1 MHLAPH
7 VGGVFLFSNKKIRSD
22 KMSNRETFYITTP
35 IYYPND
41 KLHIGHSYT
50 TVAADALA
58 RFNRMK
64 GLDVMFITGT
74 DEHGQKIENTARK
87 NGKTPKEYVDE
98 IVASILELWELMDI
112 SYDDFMRTT
121 DERHIKVVQKIFTKL
136 YEKGDIYKDKYEGL
150 YCTPCE
156 SFWTEHQLVEGKC
169 PDCGRDVQPVEEE
182 AYFFRLS
189 KYQDDLLKLME
200 ENEEFIEPKS
210 RRNEMI
216 NNFLKPGLEDL
227 CVSRTSFKWGI
238 PVPFDKDHVIYVWI
252 DALSTYIS
260 VLGYMTENDEKY
272 KKFWPA
278 DVHLVGKEIVRF
290 HTIIWP
296 AILMALGE
304 PLPKKVFGH
313 GWLVLEGGKMSKSKG
328 NVVDPVVLI
337 ERYGLDPIRYF
348 LLREVPFGSDGVFS
362 NEALIN
368 RINSDLANDLGNLL
382 SRTVTMIEKY
392 FKGVLPSAVAP
403 APIDDDLK
411 ELAIDTRR
419 KVEESMDALEI
430 SNALVAIWELIG
442 RANKYIDETTPW
454 ILAKDPS
461 QQDRL
466 GTVLYNLAETLRIIS
481 VLISPFMTKTPVK
494 IREQL
499 GLAEVDKFTSWKS
512 LDSFGKVE
520 AGTKVKK
527 GDIIFPRLDV
537 DKELEELEALLPT
550 SSEEEEDLAN
560 VAEISI
566 EDFEKI
572 DLRVAKVLSAEK
584 VKNADKLLKLE
595 LEVGDETRTVVSGI
609 AEYYKPEDLIGKNLV
624 LVANLKPVKLRGILS
639 QGMILAA
646 SDDEDNLVLV
656 TVDDTIKS
664 GSQVG

>member
-1 MHLAPH
+1 
-7 VGGVFLFSNKKIRSD
+7 
-22 KMSNRETFYITTP
+22 MSNRETFYITTP

-121 DERHIKVVQKIFTKL
+121 DERHIRVVQKIFTKL

-403 APIDDDLK
+403 ALIDDDLK

-481 VLISPFMTKTPVK
+481 VLISPFMTKTPTK

>member
-121 DERHIKVVQKIFTKL
+121 DERHIRVVQKIFTKL

-392 FKGVLPSAVAP
+392 FKGVLPSPVAP

-481 VLISPFMTKTPVK
+481 VLISPFMTKTPIK

-499 GLAEVDKFTSWKS
+499 GLAEADKFTSWKS
-512 LDSFGKVE
+512 LDSFGKLE

-550 SSEEEEDLAN
+550 SCEEEEDLAN
-560 VAEISI
+560 VAEMSI

>member
-1 MHLAPH
+1 
-7 VGGVFLFSNKKIRSD
+7 
-22 KMSNRETFYITTP
+22 MSNRETFYITTP

-403 APIDDDLK
+403 ALIDDDLK

-481 VLISPFMTKTPVK
+481 VLISPFMTKTPTK

>member
-1 MHLAPH
+1 
-7 VGGVFLFSNKKIRSD
+7 
-22 KMSNRETFYITTP
+22 MSNRETFYITTP

-98 IVASILELWELMDI
+98 IVASILELWKLMDI

-121 DERHIKVVQKIFTKL
+121 DERHIRVVQKIFTKL

-403 APIDDDLK
+403 ALIDDDLK

-481 VLISPFMTKTPVK
+481 VLISPFMTKTPTK

-512 LDSFGKVE
+512 LDSFGKLE

>member
-1 MHLAPH
+1 
-7 VGGVFLFSNKKIRSD
+7 
-22 KMSNRETFYITTP
+22 MSKRETFYITTP

-58 RFNRMK
+58 RFNRMR

-74 DEHGQKIENTARK
+74 DEHGQKIENTAKK
-87 NGKTPKEYVDE
+87 NGKTPKAYVDE
-98 IVASILELWELMDI
+98 IVASVIELWELMDI
-112 SYDDFMRTT
+112 SYDDFIRTT
-121 DERHIKVVQKIFTKL
+121 DERHVKVVQKIFKKL
-136 YEKGDIYKDKYEGL
+136 YDQGDIYKDQYEGL

-156 SFWTEHQLVEGKC
+156 SFWTEHQLVDGKC
-169 PDCGRDVQPVEEE
+169 PDCGRAVQPVKEE
-182 AYFFRLS
+182 AYFFKLS
-189 KYQDDLLKLME
+189 KYQDDLLRLME
-200 ENEEFIEPKS
+200 EDEEFIQPKS

-238 PVPFDKDHVIYVWI
+238 PVSFDGDHVIYVWI

-260 VLGYMTENDEKY
+260 VLGYMSENDEKY

-278 DVHLVGKEIVRF
+278 DIHLVGKEIVRF

-337 ERYGLDPIRYF
+337 ERYGLDAIRYF

-362 NEALIN
+362 NEALVN

-392 FKGVLPSAVAP
+392 FDGVIPSPVAP
-403 APIDDDLK
+403 APIDDELK
-411 ELAIDTRR
+411 KLAIDTRC
-419 KVEESMDALEI
+419 KVEQDMDALDI
-430 SNALVAIWELIG
+430 SDALARIWRLVG

-461 QQDRL
+461 EQDRL
-466 GTVLYNLAETLRIIS
+466 GTILYNLAETLRIIS
-481 VLISPFMTKTPVK
+481 VLISPFMTRTPAK
-494 IREQL
+494 IRGQL
-499 GLAEVDKFTSWKS
+499 GLAEVDKFTGWNS
-512 LDSFGKVE
+512 LDSFGKIE
-520 AGTKVKK
+520 AGTEVKK
-527 GDIIFPRLDV
+527 GDIIFPRLDL
-537 DKELEELEALLPT
+537 DKELKELEKLQPT
-550 SSEEEEDLAN
+550 SAREEEEDMVN

-566 EDFEKI
+566 EDFDKI

-595 LEVGDETRTVVSGI
+595 LELGDETRTVVSGI
-609 AEYYKPEDLIGKNLV
+609 AEYYKSEQLVGKNLI

-656 TVDDTIKS
+656 TVDEGIKS

>member
-1 MHLAPH
+1 
-7 VGGVFLFSNKKIRSD
+7 
-22 KMSNRETFYITTP
+22 MSKRETFYITTP

-58 RFNRMK
+58 RFNRMR

-74 DEHGQKIENTARK
+74 DEHGQKIENTAKK
-87 NGKTPKEYVDE
+87 NGKTPKAYVDD
-98 IVASILELWELMDI
+98 IVASVIELWELMDI
-112 SYDDFMRTT
+112 SYDDFIRTT
-121 DERHIKVVQKIFTKL
+121 DERHVKVVQKIFKKL
-136 YEKGDIYKDKYEGL
+136 YDQGDIYKDQYEGL

-156 SFWTEHQLVEGKC
+156 SFWTEHQLVDGKC
-169 PDCGRDVQPVEEE
+169 PDCGRDVQPVKEE
-182 AYFFRLS
+182 AYFFKLS
-189 KYQDDLLKLME
+189 KYQDDLLRLME
-200 ENEEFIEPKS
+200 EDEEFIQPKS

-238 PVPFDKDHVIYVWI
+238 PVSFDGDHVIYVWI

-260 VLGYMTENDEKY
+260 VLGYMSENDEKY

-278 DVHLVGKEIVRF
+278 DIHLVGKEIVRF

-337 ERYGLDPIRYF
+337 ERYGLDAIRYF

-362 NEALIN
+362 NEALVN

-392 FKGVLPSAVAP
+392 FDGVIPSPVAP
-403 APIDDDLK
+403 APIDDELK
-411 ELAIDTRR
+411 KLAIDTRC
-419 KVEESMDALEI
+419 KVEQDMDALDI
-430 SNALVAIWELIG
+430 SDALARIWRLVG

-461 QQDRL
+461 EQDRL
-466 GTVLYNLAETLRIIS
+466 GTILYNLAETLRIIS
-481 VLISPFMTKTPVK
+481 VLISPFMTRTPAK
-494 IREQL
+494 IRGQL
-499 GLAEVDKFTSWKS
+499 GLAEVDKFTGWNS
-512 LDSFGKVE
+512 LDSFGKIE
-520 AGTKVKK
+520 AGTEVKK
-527 GDIIFPRLDV
+527 GDIIFPRLDL
-537 DKELEELEALLPT
+537 DKELKELEKLQPT
-550 SSEEEEDLAN
+550 SAREEEEDMVN

-566 EDFEKI
+566 EDFDKI

-595 LEVGDETRTVVSGI
+595 LELGDETRTVVSGI
-609 AEYYKPEDLIGKNLV
+609 AEYYKSEQLVGKNLI

-656 TVDDTIKS
+656 TVDEGIKS

>member
-1 MHLAPH
+1 M
-7 VGGVFLFSNKKIRSD
+7 SD
-22 KMSNRETFYITTP
+22 RGTFYITTP

-58 RFNRMK
+58 RYKRMK
-64 GLDVMFITGT
+64 GFDVMFITGT
-74 DEHGQKIENTARK
+74 DEHGQKIENTAK
-87 NGKTPKEYVDE
+87 SQGMSPKEYVDK
-98 IVASILELWELMDI
+98 IVASVIDLWKLMDI
-112 SYDDFMRTT
+112 SYDDFIRTT
-121 DERHIKVVQKIFTKL
+121 DDRHVKVVQKIFKKL
-136 YEKGDIYKDKYEGL
+136 YDQGDIYKDEYEGL

-156 SFWTEHQLVEGKC
+156 SFWTEHQLVDGKC
-169 PDCGRDVQPVEEE
+169 PDCGRDVQPVKEE

-189 KYQDDLLKLME
+189 KYQDDLIELME
-200 ENEEFIEPKS
+200 ENTEFIEPKS

-238 PVPFDKDHVIYVWI
+238 PVAFDEDHVIYVWV

-260 VLGYMTENDEKY
+260 VLGYMSENDEKY
-272 KKFWPA
+272 KRYWPA

-296 AILMALGE
+296 ALLMALGE

-337 ERYGLDPIRYF
+337 ERYGLDAIRYF

-362 NEALIN
+362 NEALVN

-392 FKGVLPSAVAP
+392 FDGIIPSPKAP
-403 APIDDDLK
+403 APIDEELKDLA
-411 ELAIDTRR
+411 LQTRN
-419 KVEESMDALEI
+419 KVEGHMDQFELSDALAEI
-430 SNALVAIWELIG
+430 WKLIG

-461 QQDRL
+461 KRDRL

-481 VLISPFMTKTPVK
+481 VLISPFMTRTPSK

-499 GLAEVDKFTSWKS
+499 GISEGEQFTGWNS

-520 AGTKVKK
+520 ANTKVER
-527 GDIIFPRLDV
+527 GDIIFPRLDLEAEL
-537 DKELEELEALLPT
+537 KELESVKPT
-550 SSEEEEDLAN
+550 APKDGEDN
-560 VAEISI
+560 IITIDEITI
-566 EDFEKI
+566 EDFDKI
-572 DLRVAKVLSAEK
+572 DLRVAKVQSVQK

-595 LEVGDETRTVVSGI
+595 LELGDEMRTVVSGI
-609 AEYYKPEDLIGKNLV
+609 AEYYRPEDLVGKNLV

-656 TVDDTIKS
+656 TVDNDIKS
-664 GSQVG
+664 GSRVG

>member
-1 MHLAPH
+1 
-7 VGGVFLFSNKKIRSD
+7 
-22 KMSNRETFYITTP
+22 MSNRETFYITTP

-98 IVASILELWELMDI
+98 IVASILELWKLMDI

-403 APIDDDLK
+403 ALIDDDLK

-481 VLISPFMTKTPVK
+481 VLISPFMTKTPTK

>member
-1 MHLAPH
+1 
-7 VGGVFLFSNKKIRSD
+7 
-22 KMSNRETFYITTP
+22 MSNRETFYITTP

-98 IVASILELWELMDI
+98 IVASILELWKLMDI

-121 DERHIKVVQKIFTKL
+121 DERHIRVVQKIFTKL

-392 FKGVLPSAVAP
+392 FKGVLPSPVAP

-481 VLISPFMTKTPVK
+481 VLISPFMTKTPTK

>member
-403 APIDDDLK
+403 ALIDDDLK

-481 VLISPFMTKTPVK
+481 VLISPFMTKTPTK

>member
-1 MHLAPH
+1 
-7 VGGVFLFSNKKIRSD
+7 
-22 KMSNRETFYITTP
+22 MSNRETFYITTP

-98 IVASILELWELMDI
+98 IVASILELWKLMDI

-121 DERHIKVVQKIFTKL
+121 DERHIRVVQKIFTKL

-238 PVPFDKDHVIYVWI
+238 PVPFDRDHVIYVWI

-481 VLISPFMTKTPVK
+481 VLISPFMTKTPIK

-499 GLAEVDKFTSWKS
+499 GLAEADKFTSWKS
-512 LDSFGKVE
+512 LDSFGKLE

-550 SSEEEEDLAN
+550 SCEEEEDLAN

-609 AEYYKPEDLIGKNLV
+609 AEYYKPEDLIDKNLV

>member
-1 MHLAPH
+1 M
-7 VGGVFLFSNKKIRSD
+7 SD
-22 KMSNRETFYITTP
+22 RGTFYITTP

-58 RFNRMK
+58 RYKRMK
-64 GLDVMFITGT
+64 GFDVMFITGT
-74 DEHGQKIENTARK
+74 DEHGQKIENTAK
-87 NGKTPKEYVDE
+87 SQGMSPKEYVDK
-98 IVASILELWELMDI
+98 IVASVIDLWKLMDI
-112 SYDDFMRTT
+112 SYDDFIRTT
-121 DERHIKVVQKIFTKL
+121 DDRHVKVVQKIFKKL
-136 YEKGDIYKDKYEGL
+136 YDQGDIYKDEYEGL

-156 SFWTEHQLVEGKC
+156 SFWTEHQLVDGKC
-169 PDCGRDVQPVEEE
+169 PDCGRDVQPVKEE

-189 KYQDDLLKLME
+189 KYQDDLIELME
-200 ENEEFIEPKS
+200 ENTEFIEPKS

-238 PVPFDKDHVIYVWI
+238 PVAFDEDHVIYVWV

-260 VLGYMTENDEKY
+260 VLGYMSENDEKY
-272 KKFWPA
+272 KRYWPA

-296 AILMALGE
+296 ALLMALGE

-337 ERYGLDPIRYF
+337 ERYGLDAIRYF

-362 NEALIN
+362 NEALVN

-392 FKGVLPSAVAP
+392 FDGIIPSPKAP
-403 APIDDDLK
+403 APIDEELKDLA
-411 ELAIDTRR
+411 LQTRN
-419 KVEESMDALEI
+419 KVEGHMDQFELSDALAEI
-430 SNALVAIWELIG
+430 WKLIG

-461 QQDRL
+461 KRDRL

-481 VLISPFMTKTPVK
+481 VLISPFMTRTPSK

-499 GLAEVDKFTSWKS
+499 GISEGEQFTGWNS

-520 AGTKVKK
+520 ANTKVER
-527 GDIIFPRLDV
+527 GDIIFPRLDLEAEL
-537 DKELEELEALLPT
+537 KELESVKPT
-550 SSEEEEDLAN
+550 APKDGEDN
-560 VAEISI
+560 IITIDEITI
-566 EDFEKI
+566 EDFDKI
-572 DLRVAKVLSAEK
+572 DLRVAKVQSAQK

-595 LEVGDETRTVVSGI
+595 LELGDEMRTVVSGI
-609 AEYYKPEDLIGKNLV
+609 AEYYRPEDLVGKNLV

-656 TVDDTIKS
+656 TVDNDIKS
-664 GSQVG
+664 GSRVG